1 MRMRKICAAATVL
14 CMVPA
19 SSWAGCASPR
29 DAVALKTAGLQ
40 QQLMVAALT
49 CNDIA
54 LYNRFVVSYR
64 TQLQRSD
71 HELEAYFRRA
81 GEGDAG
87 YHAFKTHLANQSS
100 LDSLHDPY
108 YCQKANVS
116 FSNALES
123 GKTQLSE
130 VVQDRDIPQFQGV
143 EACEAS
149 AGGRYGM
156 RAANRRDD

>member
-1 MRMRKICAAATVL
+1 MKTRKLCAVATVL

-19 SSWAGCASPR
+19 TSWAGCASPR

-49 CNDIA
+49 CNDIS

-71 HELEAYFRRA
+71 SDLESYFRHQGA
-81 GEGDAG
+81 GAAG

-108 YCQKANVS
+108 YCAKAKTA
-116 FSNALES
+116 FDDALES
-123 GKTQLSE
+123 GKSE
-130 VVQDRDIPQFQGV
+130 LAEIVQDRDIPPYDGV

-149 AGGRYGM
+149 AGGRYGV
-156 RAANRRDD
+156 RTANRRDD

>member
-1 MRMRKICAAATVL
+1 MTMRKLCAAATVF
-14 CMVPA
+14 CMAPVTT
-19 SSWAGCASPR
+19 WAGCASPR
-29 DAVALKTAGLQ
+29 DAVALKAAGLQ

-54 LYNRFVVSYR
+54 LYNRFVVSFR
-64 TQLQRSD
+64 TQLQHSD
-71 HELEAYFRRA
+71 RELEAYFRRA
-81 GEGDAG
+81 GEGAAG

-108 YCQKANVS
+108 YCDKARVS
-116 FSNALES
+116 FADALES
-123 GKTQLSE
+123 GKTRLSE
-130 VVQDRDIPQFQGV
+130 VVQDRDIPQFDGV

-156 RAANRRDD
+156 RAANRHDD